1 MTRHS
6 LYLVQQNSLLNQETV
21 LDLESDLPFDETA
34 FFPTEC
40 IISLDNPPKNRVLLW
55 HYSNICCV
63 LNSLKRV
70 YGVYLVSG
78 PG

>member
-34 FFPTEC
+34 FFPTER
-40 IISLDNPPKNRVLLW
+40 IISLDNTPKNRILLR
-55 HYSNICCV
+55 HYSNICRV

-70 YGVYLVSG
+70 YGVY
-78 PG
+78 